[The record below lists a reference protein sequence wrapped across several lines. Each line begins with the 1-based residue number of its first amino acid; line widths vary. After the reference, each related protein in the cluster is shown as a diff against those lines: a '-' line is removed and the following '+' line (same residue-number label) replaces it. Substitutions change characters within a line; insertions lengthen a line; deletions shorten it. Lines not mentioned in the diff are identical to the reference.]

1 MAAERSSK
9 RIGIASGVILMP
21 FHNPVRLAEDIAVV
35 DVISGVRLELGL
47 GVGYKLNDGQ
57 RCFPYEGLGSFGCII
72 LFAEAGRNESVI
84 FRWARCT
91 RQVGASW
98 SPTRP
103 RSCMNRS
110 AKSTADEVAVRALN
124 KRNRERTLT

>member
-72 LFAEAGRNESVI
+72 LFAEAGCSESVT
-84 FRWARCT
+84 FRQAYRT
-91 RQVGASW
+91 RGVGAGW
-98 SPTRP
+98 SPIS

-110 AKSTADEVAVRALN
+110 TSSTAGG
-124 KRNRERTLT
+124 T